1 MGILADPSCNARTWR
16 AGPQLRVAAPARSA
30 HSASPSTPISTRRAP
45 AVPPC
50 GAGHHVPGGPYMP
63 QSCQRRVLMPAR
75 SIRVCA
81 VISRLAVRANCGP
94 PLCWTTASVR
104 LSSAAPPRSSSL
116 AWHDLLS
123 ATGAD
128 RQRLSVREP
137 HLRLGTGDG
146 GRAGRL
152 LLAFDAKRRLW
163 FSGSRRFVA
172 FSTLLATEPRA
183 GIGGLAEPC
192 GWWGS
197 GLLCG
202 FVDIYANR
210 RFGEPGLAQTIAASL
225 SCEARARRRS
235 FRLEGRRRR
244 RAGCALRRVDVYW
257 GSSCL

>member
-1 MGILADPSCNARTWR
+1 
-16 AGPQLRVAAPARSA
+16 
-30 HSASPSTPISTRRAP
+30 
-45 AVPPC
+45 
-50 GAGHHVPGGPYMP
+50 MP
-63 QSCQRRVLMPAR
+63 QVMPAESLDAGALYPCLR
-75 SIRVCA
+75 RD
-81 VISRLAVRANCGP
+81 LAIGSVGELR
-94 PLCWTTASVR
+94 TTAVLDDSER
-104 LSSAAPPRSSSL
+104 AAI
-116 AWHDLLS
+116 
-123 ATGAD
+123 
-128 RQRLSVREP
+128 LSVREP
-137 HLRLGTGDG
+137 HLRLGTGHR
-146 GRAGRL
+146 GRAGCL

-163 FSGSRRFVA
+163 FSGSRRFFA
-172 FSTLLATEPRA
+172 FSTLFATELRA

-192 GWWGS
+192 GGWGS